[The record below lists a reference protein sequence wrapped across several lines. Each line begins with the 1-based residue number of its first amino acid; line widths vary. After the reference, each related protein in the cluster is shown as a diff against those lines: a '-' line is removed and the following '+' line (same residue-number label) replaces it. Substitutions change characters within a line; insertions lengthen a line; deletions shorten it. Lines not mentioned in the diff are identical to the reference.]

1 MTNIYQF
8 EAELLD
14 GKSKPL
20 ADYEGKVL
28 LIVNTASKCGFT
40 PQFSGLE
47 KLYEKY
53 KDQGLEILGFPCNQ
67 FGGQDPGSN
76 EQIGEFCQKNY
87 GVSFPMFSKVDVK
100 GPEAHAIFRYL
111 TNNSKG
117 ILGNGI
123 KWNFTKFLIGRDGKV
138 LNRFA
143 PTTKPE
149 DIEDEIRLYK
159 DETQRVTSEINR
171 LQNDIEQQGVLRN
184 AAEQDRFAV
193 EEELSVLK
201 QQRQ

>member
-1 MTNIYQF
+1 MTSIYQF

-14 GKSKPL
+14 GKNKSFS
-20 ADYEGKVL
+20 DYEGKVL

-53 KDQGLEILGFPCNQ
+53 KDQGFEVLGFPCNQ

-76 EQIGEFCQKNY
+76 EQIGAYCQKNY
-87 GVSFPMFSKVDVK
+87 GVNFPMFAKVDVK
-100 GPEAHAIFRYL
+100 GPEAHILFRYL

-149 DIEDEIRLYK
+149 DLE
-159 DETQRVTSEINR
+159 SEI
-171 LQNDIEQQGVLRN
+171 
-184 AAEQDRFAV
+184 AAA
-193 EEELSVLK
+193 LS
-201 QQRQ
+201 Q